1 MLFLALGVPWTGF
14 VGHSH
19 WSRVDWIPFV
29 SRRPR
34 LLDVLGNLLLC
45 VPLGL
50 SLGFGFRRGVALAAS
65 IALALSVSVEALQI
79 YSHERF
85 PSTTDVVCNVA
96 GAVAAAVMARRISRS
111 FNRPA

>member
-1 MLFLALGVPWTGF
+1 
-14 VGHSH
+14 
-19 WSRVDWIPFV
+19 
-29 SRRPR
+29 
-34 LLDVLGNLLLC
+34 
-45 VPLGL
+45 
-50 SLGFGFRRGVALAAS
+50 
-65 IALALSVSVEALQI
+65 VSVEALQI